1 MSKTKVSMSDAAK
14 MAGVSRATFYRHIE
28 DKGISTEKNKKGAQV
43 VDISELLRVYGD
55 DLKSLEDVE
64 KDKTSKKEK
73 GETPQ
78 DKGSVSVEL
87 EVIRERLKNFE
98 NERERERQQ
107 LTSQIEDLRSRLEQ
121 SEEQRIKSEEQ
132 KDRLTLMLTDQRS
145 EKEKVEAKEKSQ
157 ADKFNELEA
166 TIREL
171 KTQQETILK
180 NSNKGFFAKMFGTK

>member
-78 DKGSVSVEL
+78 DNSSVSVEL

>member
-157 ADKFNELEA
+157 ADKFNQLEE

-171 KTQQETILK
+171 KAQQETILK
-180 NSNKGFFAKMFGTK
+180 NANKGFFAKMFGTK

>member
-145 EKEKVEAKEKSQ
+145 EKEKIEEKEKTQ
-157 ADKFNELEA
+157 DKKFSDLEK
-166 TIREL
+166 TIEEM
-171 KTQQETILK
+171 KTAQEKLLSK
-180 NSNKGFFAKMFGTK
+180 EKKGLFSKIFGT

>member
-87 EVIRERLKNFE
+87 EVIKERLKNFE

-171 KTQQETILK
+171 KSQQETILK

>member
-145 EKEKVEAKEKSQ
+145 EKEKIEEKEKTQDKKFSDLEKTIEEMKAAQEKLLSQ
-157 ADKFNELEA
+157 EK
-166 TIREL
+166 
-171 KTQQETILK
+171 
-180 NSNKGFFAKMFGTK
+180 KGFFSRLFG